1 MTIENSENGV
11 SMITDN
17 GAAPEVAEAKPK
29 KDEDGEAVETNDNS
43 ASLRR
48 ATRILRLLQLFVE
61 GHYSPMQD
69 HTRE

>member
-1 MTIENSENGV
+1 
-11 SMITDN
+11 MITDN
-17 GAAPEVAEAKPK
+17 GAAPEVAEPKPK

-69 HTRE
+69 HIRE